1 MRGPLSQL
9 KKKKTSGFLAFFR
22 MPAQVRVA
30 KDDQHA
36 FAVAEM
42 VDLDAIFTEQI
53 NFNFARDALGTNAL
67 ALVLLVT
74 PRRLKL
80 VLRNRIQLL

>member
-9 KKKKTSGFLAFFR
+9 KKKRTLGFLAFFR

-36 FAVAEM
+36 FAVAQM
-42 VDLDAIFTEQI
+42 VDLDAIVTEQT
-53 NFNFARDALGTNAL
+53 NLNFAQDALGANAL

-74 PRRLKL
+74 PRRLKVL
-80 VLRNRIQLL
+80 LRNLTHAW